1 MNVRR
6 AVLFVKIVTAFILKG
21 NELGDEQERRVLSG
35 RLFLS
40 GSEGRPLSRSP
51 VTGREDPAEGH

>member
-21 NELGDEQERRVLSG
+21 DELGDEQEGAVLSG

-40 GSEGRPLSRSP
+40 ASEGRPLSRSLCD
-51 VTGREDPAEGH
+51 R